1 MNPPQPKP
9 PNLTTTAAPELTRI
23 KPVNPLHLMGESFAA
38 HLRIF
43 GGLDLGSGRSVQCV
57 GLKRRN
63 GLRGRS
69 PLAGDMKGGKRRRPQ
84 TALDLSLKS
93 PASELLRT
101 AT

>member
-1 MNPPQPKP
+1 
-9 PNLTTTAAPELTRI
+9 
-23 KPVNPLHLMGESFAA
+23 VNPLHLMSESFAA

-69 PLAGDMKGGKRRRPQ
+69 PLAGDMTGVSVAGLKP
-84 TALDLSLKS
+84 LSI
-93 PASELLRT
+93 
-101 AT
+101 